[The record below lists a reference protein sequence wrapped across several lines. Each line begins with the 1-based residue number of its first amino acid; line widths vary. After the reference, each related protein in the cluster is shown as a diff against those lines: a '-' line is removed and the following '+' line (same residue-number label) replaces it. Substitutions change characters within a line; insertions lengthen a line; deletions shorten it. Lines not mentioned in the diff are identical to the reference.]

1 MVFLPS
7 SPYHESGFG
16 AWKQGLEALPHTE
29 VLVREAERTAQD
41 GRWMRWVQADCESTY
56 IQSVE
61 YNVSKI
67 SQQLVLLAEIADYPV
82 GFCCALV
89 GRANWDPLFIQLVA
103 VVPWA
108 RRRGVG
114 LALLS
119 AAAEWQPQ
127 RNIAMATL
135 DDNVAARRL
144 NERFAKSIGADTQ
157 RVPVSRFRPSDLGFA
172 PGERHRPWMIDRQQE
187 AD

>member
-1 MVFLPS
+1 MFNPY
-7 SPYHESGFG
+7 SPYHEPGFG
-16 AWKQGLEALPHTE
+16 AWKQGLGALPSSE
-29 VLVREAERTAQD
+29 VVIREAEQTAQD
-41 GRWMRWVQADCESTY
+41 GRWMRWMQADCESTN

-67 SQQLVLLAEIADYPV
+67 ERQLVLLAEIADYPV
-82 GFCCALV
+82 GFCCVLA
-89 GRANWDPLFIQLVA
+89 GRTNSDPLFIQLVA
-103 VVPWA
+103 VVPAA
-108 RRRGVG
+108 RQRGVG

-119 AAAEWQPQ
+119 AAAVRQPQ

-144 NERFAKSIGADTQ
+144 NERFAQSIRGNIQ
-157 RVPVSRFRPSDLGFA
+157 RVPVRRFRPSDLGFA
-172 PGERHRPWMIDRQQE
+172 QGEHHRPWMIDRQHE

>member
-1 MVFLPS
+1 MFNPS
-7 SPYHESGFG
+7 SPYREPGFG
-16 AWKQGLEALPHTE
+16 AWKQGLEALPPSE
-29 VLVREAERTAQD
+29 VLIREAEQTAQD
-41 GRWMRWVQADCESTY
+41 GRWMRWMQADCESTY

-67 SQQLVLLAEIADYPV
+67 GQQLVLLAEIADYPV
-82 GFCCALV
+82 GFCCVLA
-89 GRANWDPLFIQLVA
+89 GRTNSDPPFIQLVA
-103 VVPWA
+103 VVPFV

-114 LALLS
+114 LALLR
-119 AAAEWQPQ
+119 AAAGWQPQ

-135 DDNVAARRL
+135 DDNVAVRRL
-144 NERFAKSIGADTQ
+144 NERFAQSIGGNIQ

-172 PGERHRPWMIDRQQE
+172 PGERLRPWMIDRQHE

>member
-1 MVFLPS
+1 MFNPF
-7 SPYHESGFG
+7 SPYHEPGFG
-16 AWKQGLEALPHTE
+16 TWKQGIAALPSSE
-29 VLVREAERTAQD
+29 VWIREAEQTAQD

-67 SQQLVLLAEIADYPV
+67 QQQLVLLAEIADYPV
-82 GFCCALV
+82 GFCCALE
-89 GRANWDPLFIQLVA
+89 GRTNSDPLFIQLVA
-103 VVPWA
+103 VVPFA
-108 RRRGVG
+108 RQRGVG

-119 AAAEWQPQ
+119 AAAGRQPQ

-144 NERFAKSIGADTQ
+144 NERFAQSIGGNIQ

-172 PGERHRPWMIDRQQE
+172 PGEHHRPWMIVSQQE

>member
-1 MVFLPS
+1 MFNPS
-7 SPYHESGFG
+7 SPYHEPGFG
-16 AWKQGLEALPHTE
+16 AWKQGLEALPPSE
-29 VLVREAERTAQD
+29 VLIREAEQTARD
-41 GRWMRWVQADCESTY
+41 GTWTRWMQADCESTY

-67 SQQLVLLAEIADYPV
+67 GQQLVLLAEIADYPV
-82 GFCCALV
+82 GFCCVLA
-89 GRANWDPLFIQLVA
+89 GRTDSDPLFIQLVA
-103 VVPWA
+103 VVPSA

-119 AAAEWQPQ
+119 VAAGWQPQ

-135 DDNVAARRL
+135 DDNFDARRL
-144 NERFAKSIGADTQ
+144 NERFAQSIGGNIQ
-157 RVPVSRFRPSDLGFA
+157 RVPGSRFRPSDLGFA
-172 PGERHRPWMIDRQQE
+172 QGERHRPWMIDRQQE